1 VAIGIGEKPLTKYF
15 SSISLISGTVERDI
29 YFGTLICNFIF
40 DKADVSG
47 RSRGDDA
54 DRCR

>member
-1 VAIGIGEKPLTKYF
+1 MAIGIGEKPLTKYF